1 MEVCSFGAD
10 SAPVGLNALPSRP
23 ISCGDGD
30 TPWKRHLSPRRV
42 VAGSRGRG
50 FQARP
55 AGSTPRYVGNST
67 QVSAFE
73 MLCVCRRRLTRPP
86 SNCHRSVWFGSIAPK
101 LPKPR
106 RRVCM
111 NSRQRSAYR
120 DGSLQHRRNGRERLR
135 RLCGGCTSGEVARSP
150 YVSGRRVTP
159 GKQQRSI
166 HTERGTGIRNPFC
179 RSHKSN
185 MVSIVATHSWRPRWV
200 TFRPS
205 RRLRRCPILLHELTL
220 QSLQSRRLSF
230 PPSVVT
236 AESGLGASAPREP
249 VVQRSRNQHR
259 AWKNPGFAIDSP

>member
-1 MEVCSFGAD
+1 
-10 SAPVGLNALPSRP
+10 LNALPSRP

-200 TFRPS
+200 KGCRCDYVGSTSGVPQIADDLS
-205 RRLRRCPILLHELTL
+205 RRSTRQPWPTAELAGGSFDQLVGQREQHRRCIEVKPAIRLLEPWEL
-220 QSLQSRRLSF
+220 
-230 PPSVVT
+230 
-236 AESGLGASAPREP
+236 
-249 VVQRSRNQHR
+249 
-259 AWKNPGFAIDSP
+259 K